1 MINAAMIFAA
11 GFGTRMGM
19 MTKNQPKPMIEVA
32 GRPLIDYAMDLT
44 NQANLG
50 HVVVNTHY
58 LPQPLVSH
66 LRKNPIVQTI
76 FEPEILETGGG
87 LKNALPTLG
96 IDPVYTLNSDAVWTG
111 ENPLIALRDAWD
123 PKIMDVLFMLIPRES
138 AQEHRGQGDFFLS
151 ETGAISRRGNANSAP
166 YVYSGA
172 QIVKT
177 KALEN
182 ITETAFS
189 LNLLWDRYLAGGRAY
204 GIVHSGGWVDVG
216 TPHGISVAETEL
228 NRTQNV

>member
-1 MINAAMIFAA
+1 MIFAA
-11 GFGTRMGM
+11 GFGTRMGVL
-19 MTKNQPKPMIEVA
+19 TKDLPKPMIPVA
-32 GRPLIDYAMDLT
+32 GRPLIDYALDLT

-58 LPQPLVSH
+58 LPQSLISH
-66 LRKNPIVQTI
+66 LSKSSNIHTL

-87 LKNALPTLG
+87 LKNALSVLG
-96 IDPVYTLNSDAVWTG
+96 TDPVYTLNSDAVWTG
-111 ENPLIALRDAWD
+111 DNPLIALRDAWD
-123 PKIMDVLFMLIPRES
+123 PKIMDVLFMLIPREN

-151 ETGAISRRGNANSAP
+151 DTGAISRRGNAACAP

-172 QIVKT
+172 QIIKT
-177 KALEN
+177 EALEN
-182 ITETAFS
+182 INETAFS
-189 LNLLWDRYLAGGRAY
+189 LNLLWDGYLAVGRAY

-228 NRTQNV
+228 DRAPNV